1 MSRESAFVVLKV
13 RMMNDGQS
21 SGVVA
26 VVEVEDG
33 IEGLEDVLG

>member
-1 MSRESAFVVLKV
+1 MERAFVVLRG
-13 RMMNDGQS
+13 RMMNDVQS

-33 IEGLEDVLG
+33 IEVLEDV